1 MHTHKS
7 IGILGGMGPDASAA
21 LYTLLI
27 EKARTDFGATRNED
41 YPDILL
47 HSIPVPDF
55 ITNKDNV
62 PAALAMLQAS
72 VRGLTPLCSCFGIA
86 CNTAHLLLSELQS
99 ETTVPFVS
107 MIDAVAKE
115 VKKKGYKKVGLMA
128 TPTTFRSH
136 LYQKSLQTDCQ
147 VITPSEAQVDEL
159 GAIVNEIL
167 AGGFATTQSRLVEIA
182 DSLRAQG
189 SEAIVLGCTEL
200 PLVFPHTYELPV
212 LSSLDALSTA
222 LLSVFYP
229 TR

>member
-1 MHTHKS
+1 MNKQKS

-62 PAALAMLQAS
+62 PAALTMLQAS

-86 CNTAHLLLSELQS
+86 CNTAHLLLPELEQ
-99 ETTVPFVS
+99 ETSVPFVS
-107 MIDAVAKE
+107 MIEAVAAE
-115 VKKKGYKKVGLMA
+115 VRKRGYKKVGLMA
-128 TPTTFRSH
+128 TPTTFRSR
-136 LYQKSLQTDCQ
+136 LYQESLQTDCA
-147 VITPSEAQVDEL
+147 VITPSETQVDEL
-159 GAIVNEIL
+159 GNIVNEIL
-167 AGGFATTQSRLVEIA
+167 AGGFATTRNRLIEIA
-182 DSLRAQG
+182 DDLRSQG

-200 PLVFPHTYELPV
+200 PLVFPHTYMLPV

-222 LLSVFYP
+222 LLRVFYP
-229 TR
+229 RH